1 MLGNFDQCSQM
12 VRETKTMNIHASL
25 QRTTKVAF
33 VSLSPDP
40 DGGELGPLEL
50 PSYGVHRILA
60 SVHTMKAEMDIDVQY
75 FDYARLGKVGLT
87 NALAAF
93 APDIVG
99 FSMYVWSTMPLI
111 GAARRL
117 KMASPETFVIF
128 GGPSARS
135 DVFDLEPYRGAHT
148 YLDAVAEGDGEVL
161 IQQIIRMPDR
171 SPANLAK
178 IGGLALPKADGKW
191 TKTGFAPSVPMDEIA
206 SPYQQNLMPHG
217 AVAYLETYRGCPLSC
232 RFCEWGAVRP
242 AKDVF
247 SADYIAAEINSF
259 EKLEAPAVFLL
270 DAGLNLNASAFRN
283 LVAANDQTKHLKD
296 AMFWAEIYPS
306 TVRPKHLEFLENIG
320 TSYLGIGLQSTDQA
334 VLDAHDRKIDQTR
347 FEPAVRDLAKVAHNM
362 EIQIIFGLPG
372 ETPEGFLR
380 TLDFALSMP
389 GGVRA
394 YHCLVLPD
402 ALLSRSRPEWDIKF
416 DPINFAMTSNA
427 QWSQD
432 DIRNMRTK
440 LDQMS
445 KQHNGSSGTFWWSFK

>member
-1 MLGNFDQCSQM
+1 MTI
-12 VRETKTMNIHASL
+12 RSL
-25 QRTTKVAF
+25 RQQTTKVAL

-60 SVHTMKAEMDIDVQY
+60 AVHAMKSEMDIDVRY

-87 NALAAF
+87 NALAVF

-99 FSMYVWSTMPLI
+99 FSMYVWSTVPLI
-111 GAARRL
+111 RAARRL
-117 KMASPETFVIF
+117 KAASPETFVIF

-135 DVFDLEPYRGAHT
+135 GVFDLEPYRGAHT

-178 IGGLALPKADGKW
+178 IGGLALPRPDGTW
-191 TKTGFAPSVPMDEIA
+191 IKTGFAPSVPMDEIA

-247 SADYIAAEINSF
+247 SADYIANEINAF
-259 EKLEAPAVFLL
+259 EQLEAPAVFLL

-283 LVAANDQTKHLKD
+283 LAAANDQTNHLKD

-347 FEPAVRDLAKVAHNM
+347 FEPAVRDLAKVANNL

-372 ETPEGFLR
+372 ETPEGFMR
-380 TLDFALSMP
+380 TLDFALAMP

-402 ALLSRSRPEWDIKF
+402 ALLNRSRPEWDIKF

-427 QWSQD
+427 QWSKY
-432 DIRNMRTK
+432 DIRNMRAR
-440 LDQMS
+440 LDRLS

>member
-1 MLGNFDQCSQM
+1 MNFHP
-12 VRETKTMNIHASL
+12 TM
-25 QRTTKVAF
+25 QRTQRIAF

-60 SVHTMKAEMDIDVQY
+60 AANAMKAEMDLDVRF
-75 FDYARLGKVGLT
+75 FDYARLGKVGLA
-87 NALAAF
+87 NALKAF
-93 APDIVG
+93 EPDIVG
-99 FSMYVWSTMPLI
+99 FSIYVWSTLKLI
-111 GAARRL
+111 SAARRL
-117 KMASPETFVIF
+117 KAAMPETFVIF

-135 DVFDLEPYRGAHT
+135 SVFDLAPYQGAHT

-161 IQQIIRMPDR
+161 IQQIIRATDR
-171 SPANLAK
+171 SPAALSK
-178 IGGLALPKADGKW
+178 IGGLAIPTPDGKW
-191 TKTGFAPSVPMDEIA
+191 IKTGPVGTVPMDEIA

-217 AVAYLETYRGCPLSC
+217 AVAYLETYRGCPLAC
-232 RFCEWGAVRP
+232 RFCEWGAVR
-242 AKDVF
+242 AARDVF
-247 SADYIAAEINSF
+247 SADYIAQEINAF
-259 EKLEAPAVFLL
+259 ERLEAPAVFLL

-283 LVAANDQTKHLKD
+283 LVEANAQTNHLKNTL
-296 AMFWAEIYPS
+296 FWAEIYPS

-347 FEPAVRDLAKVAHNM
+347 FEPSVRELAKVAGNM

-402 ALLSRSRPEWDIKF
+402 ALLTRSRPEWDVKF
-416 DPINFAMTSNA
+416 DPVTFAMTSNA
-427 QWSQD
+427 DWSEN
-432 DIRNMRTK
+432 DINKMRAH
-440 LDQMS
+440 LDVMS
-445 KQHNGSSGTFWWSFK
+445 AQHNGSSGTYWWSFK